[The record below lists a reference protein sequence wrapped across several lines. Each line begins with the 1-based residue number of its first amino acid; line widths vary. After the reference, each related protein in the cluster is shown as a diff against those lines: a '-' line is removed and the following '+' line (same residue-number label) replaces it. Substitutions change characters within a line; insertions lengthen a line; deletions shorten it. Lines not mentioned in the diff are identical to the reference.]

1 MHIFDRET
9 IKEAKKLPDGEEF
22 IFEYVVAG
30 VGYQDM
36 AIKIGDDI
44 FYKMESVYNDSKS
57 GQALDCYCHFDKEDN
72 MRVAVRNTNGSIEI
86 K

>member
-1 MHIFDRET
+1 MHIFDKET
-9 IKEAKKLPDGEEF
+9 IREAVKLPDGEEF
-22 IFEYVVAG
+22 IFEYVAAG
-30 VGYQDM
+30 FGYQDI

-44 FYKMESVYNDSKS
+44 FYKIESVQSEN

-72 MRVAVRNTNGSIEI
+72 MRVAARKLDGTIEV